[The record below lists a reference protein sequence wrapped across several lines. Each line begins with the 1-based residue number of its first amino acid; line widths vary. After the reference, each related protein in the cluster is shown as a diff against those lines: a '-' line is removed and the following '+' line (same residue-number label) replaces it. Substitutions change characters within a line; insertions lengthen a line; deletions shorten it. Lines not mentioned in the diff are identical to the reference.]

1 MVPEIASKKRES
13 EPILLRFGKATIHLL
28 IYAKR
33 LYIPTHE
40 GLRLIGVEPN
50 WLNVGKKSRRERL
63 LKRQKFSF
71 EEILLC
77 YQIGNSEQY
86 VFVEAYSYEDWL
98 IVWGY
103 FASKGNSRAISVLR
117 WLAQFGVE
125 QHMKTLGQ

>member
-1 MVPEIASKKRES
+1 MVPEIASKKREA

-63 LKRQKFSF
+63 LKRTSLVHIIQL
-71 EEILLC
+71 INMVLLQVNVN
-77 YQIGNSEQY
+77 Y
-86 VFVEAYSYEDWL
+86 
-98 IVWGY
+98 
-103 FASKGNSRAISVLR
+103 
-117 WLAQFGVE
+117 
-125 QHMKTLGQ
+125 